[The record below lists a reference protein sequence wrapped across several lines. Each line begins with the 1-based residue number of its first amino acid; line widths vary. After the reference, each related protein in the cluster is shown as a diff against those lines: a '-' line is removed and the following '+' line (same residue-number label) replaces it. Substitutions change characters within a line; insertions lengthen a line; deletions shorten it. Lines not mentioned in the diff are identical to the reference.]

1 MYIGRELEALADE
14 KYRDFTSALIP
25 NIPKKR
31 VIGVRLPE
39 IRALAKR
46 ILKESGG
53 SLPKLEYGT
62 ALEEKLLHGFVISGA
77 KLPLEEQLKAVADF
91 VPEIDCWSVCDSF
104 VTSLKFF
111 KKNQERVW
119 EFLQPYFASDEPYY
133 IRFAVVST
141 LAHFSQAEYA
151 QRAFEKFDAVSND
164 DYYVKMAIAWAVS
177 VFFIHAPEKTW
188 DYLYDNSLDNFTF
201 NKALQKITE
210 SYRVSA
216 EDKEII
222 RSMKRK

>member
-1 MYIGRELEALADE
+1 MNVKSELEKLVDE

-25 NIPKKR
+25 NVPKER
-31 VIGVRLPE
+31 VLGVRMPE

-46 ILKESGG
+46 ILAENGG
-53 SLPKLEYGT
+53 KMPKIEYGST
-62 ALEEKLLHGFVISGA
+62 LEEKLLHGFVVAGA
-77 KLPLEEQLKAVADF
+77 KLPLEEHLEAVAAF

-111 KKNQERVW
+111 KKNPERAW
-119 EFLQPYFASDEPYY
+119 EFLQPYFSSDEPYY
-133 IRFAVVST
+133 IRFAVVSA
-141 LAHFSQAEYA
+141 LAHFSREEYA
-151 QRAFEKFDAVSND
+151 QRAFLKFDEISSG
-164 DYYVKMAIAWAVS
+164 DYYVKMAVAWAVS
-177 VFFIHAPEKTW
+177 VFFIHTPENTW
-188 DYLYDNSLDNFTF
+188 DYLRENSLDDFTF

-216 EDKEII
+216 EDKVKI

>member
-1 MYIGRELEALADE
+1 MNVKSELEKLVDE

-25 NIPKKR
+25 NVPKER
-31 VIGVRLPE
+31 VLGVRLPE

-53 SLPKLEYGT
+53 ELPSVEYGST
-62 ALEEKLLHGFVISGA
+62 LEGKLLHGFVVAGA
-77 KLPLEEQLKAVADF
+77 KLPIEEHLEAVADF

-111 KKNQERVW
+111 KMNRERVW
-119 EFLQPYFASDEPYY
+119 EFLQPYFASDKPYY
-133 IRFAVVST
+133 IRFAVVSS
-141 LAHFSQAEYA
+141 LAHFSREEYA
-151 QRAFEKFDAVSND
+151 QRAFHKFDEISSG
-164 DYYVKMAIAWAVS
+164 DYYVKMAVAWAVS
-177 VFFIHAPEKTW
+177 VFFVHTPENTW
-188 DYLYDNSLDNFTF
+188 DYLRENSLDDFTF

-216 EDKEII
+216 EDKAKI